1 MKRRVRCA
9 SGAASCLAALL
20 SLSSCASESRRLAD
34 DGAKGAG
41 VPPVAGEKT
50 RIQVT
55 SVDIEPGA
63 VQGTAMLTV
72 HALPPTTGWTL
83 EIRPHAATTEETKEF
98 EVVGRGPAA
107 SSRKPPKLQVVS
119 AEIELGGG
127 VKHVVVYDEDD
138 ATVLETP

>member
-1 MKRRVRCA
+1 MKRRVRSA
-9 SGAASCLAALL
+9 SGVASCLAALL
-20 SLSSCASESRRLAD
+20 SLSSCAQESRRLAD

-41 VPPVAGEKT
+41 IPPVPSEKT

-55 SVDIEPGA
+55 SVDIEAGS
-63 VQGTAMLTV
+63 VQGKAVLTV
-72 HALPPTTGWTL
+72 RALPPTTGWTL
-83 EIRPHAATTEETKEF
+83 EIRPLAATTDDTKEF

-107 SSRKPPKLQVVS
+107 STRNQPKPQVVS
-119 AEIELGGG
+119 AEIELGGA

>member
-1 MKRRVRCA
+1 
-9 SGAASCLAALL
+9 
-20 SLSSCASESRRLAD
+20 
-34 DGAKGAG
+34 
-41 VPPVAGEKT
+41 
-50 RIQVT
+50 
-55 SVDIEPGA
+55 
-63 VQGTAMLTV
+63 MLTV

-83 EIRPHAATTEETKEF
+83 EIRPLAATTEETKEF